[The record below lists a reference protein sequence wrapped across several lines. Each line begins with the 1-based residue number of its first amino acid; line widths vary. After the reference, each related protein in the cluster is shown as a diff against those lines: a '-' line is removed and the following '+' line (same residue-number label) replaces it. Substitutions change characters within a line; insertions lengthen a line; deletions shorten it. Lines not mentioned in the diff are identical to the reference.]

1 MHRFWERPRAA
12 LRYACRSS
20 HRRGRDPGGLA
31 NLDPIEGWVGSRA
44 STAGGVEGASV
55 DEEEWFEHACE
66 RMRSVVS
73 PPATALDR
81 PLALAFH
88 EAGHAVVDHE
98 NGLEVARV
106 RIGDFDGRPEGRAHA
121 SARVAEA
128 VLDGWSQST
137 ARPVIEGA
145 VAGIL
150 AEAGATAT
158 PIWADAYADLVLAKQ
173 LADDVCSTEEEAVA
187 FVDECI
193 EGANR
198 ILTERWSS
206 VTAIAKLL
214 AYQGEITGAELK
226 GLLPQGS
233 LR

>member
-1 MHRFWERPRAA
+1 
-12 LRYACRSS
+12 
-20 HRRGRDPGGLA
+20 
-31 NLDPIEGWVGSRA
+31 
-44 STAGGVEGASV
+44 V
-55 DEEEWFEHACE
+55 DEEQWFEHACE
-66 RMRSVVS
+66 RMRSMVL
-73 PPATALDR
+73 PPATVLDR

-150 AEAGATAT
+150 AEARATAT
-158 PIWADAYADLVLAKQ
+158 PLWADAYADLVLATQ
-173 LADDVCSTEEEAVA
+173 LADDACSTESEAVA
-187 FVDECI
+187 FFAMCI
-193 EGANR
+193 EGADR
-198 ILTERWSS
+198 LLAERWAS
-206 VTAIAKLL
+206 VTAIAKFL
-214 AYQGEITGAELK
+214 ARQGEITGDELK
-226 GLLPQGS
+226 ALLQPGS